1 MGWGEGRGF
10 RETESG
16 WLRCSVVGQ
25 VTGGFGDCKDL
36 VHNSLVWWESVV
48 IHF

>member
-1 MGWGEGRGF
+1 MGWGEGRGA

-16 WLRCSVVGQ
+16 WSRCSMVGQ
-25 VTGGFGDCKDL
+25 VMGGFGDRKDL

-48 IHF
+48 INF